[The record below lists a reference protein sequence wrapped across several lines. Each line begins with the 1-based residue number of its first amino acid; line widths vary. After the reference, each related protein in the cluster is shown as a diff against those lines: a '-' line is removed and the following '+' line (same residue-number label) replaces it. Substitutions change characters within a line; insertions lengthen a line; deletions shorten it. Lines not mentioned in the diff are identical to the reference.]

1 MASRLVPSR
10 FDSINVSFWNEWGGW
25 LSLFNMCN
33 MSAVW
38 FVDHVELKGLYVIF
52 SPILAGEGLVL
63 NSEQSLKLIA

>member
-10 FDSINVSFWNEWGGW
+10 FDSINVSFWNEWWGW

-38 FVDHVELKGLYVIF
+38 FVDHVELKGL
-52 SPILAGEGLVL
+52 
-63 NSEQSLKLIA
+63 